1 MLLNY
6 IILAFRNIFR
16 NKLYSFLNI
25 SGLAIGIASC
35 LLVMFYVNNELKYD
49 KFHEKSPVIYRL
61 TTRFYIQDRIMNLAT
76 TSYLQGPMVKD
87 EFPEVEDFVRFTR
100 YGTSRIIKYGEKTF
114 AEDKFLWADNSLF
127 NIFSFKLKKGD
138 PKHALIEPNSVVITE
153 KTAKKYFG
161 DEDPLGKELLVH
173 NKDLYKVTGVLEK
186 YPQTS
191 HLHPDFIASF
201 CSLNMYSTNDIA
213 NDLVGNVDYYTYL
226 LLREGSEPTQIEK
239 KLEEFKEKYIGVLL
253 QRLGC
258 EADYNL
264 QSLAKIYLYS
274 QKENELEAT
283 SNINYIYL
291 LTAIGIFI
299 LILSSLNYMNL
310 STARSANR
318 TKEIGLRK
326 VVGAHRSQLILR
338 FLIESML
345 LTLISV
351 VLAILLVYI
360 MLPVFKSVSG
370 KDLSMNYF
378 LDPVIA
384 LGLFGLFIILGIISG
399 SYSAFFLSS
408 FRPAEVIQGKL
419 RSKTGHAYMRVILV
433 SVQFTIS
440 IILIIGTLL
449 MNKQQNFMRTI
460 RLGYEKDNIIS
471 LKLRNSE
478 TRKKCDSIKREFL
491 QNPDVIKV
499 SASMHIPLGTN
510 MFSAHHPVG
519 KPQDEQIM
527 LYGQIVDQDFL
538 ETYGLE
544 LISGRNFSRE
554 FPNDPQESIIINQTA
569 ARELGW
575 QNNALGKEI
584 EMIMSLEDRIKYK
597 IIGIV
602 KDYHF
607 QSLHEKIH
615 PIALYNSSP
624 FGERFNKI
632 SARIA
637 PGKTGDVMAFIAA
650 KWKEFDPLYPLEF
663 IFIDDQYDSLYRSEE
678 RLSKLFMYFTILAII
693 VGCLGLFGLSSFSAE
708 QKTKEI
714 GIRKVLGA
722 TVTGII
728 LLMLKEFMKW
738 ILLAVLI
745 AWPLAYFLMNS
756 WLQNFAYRIKPGLD
770 IFLLSS
776 LLALLV
782 AFFTIIFQSVR
793 ASIADP
799 VDSLHYE

>member
-1 MLLNY
+1 MLKNY

-16 NKLYSFLNI
+16 DKLYNFLNI
-25 SGLAIGIASC
+25 SGLALGIASC
-35 LLVMFYVNNELKYD
+35 LLVMFYVSNELKHD

-76 TSYLQGPMVKD
+76 TSYLQGPMVKE
-87 EFPEVEDFVRFTR
+87 EFPEVEDFVRLTR

-114 AEDKFLWADNSLF
+114 TEDKFLWADDSFF
-127 NIFSFKLKKGD
+127 NIFSFNLKKGD
-138 PKHALIEPNSVVITE
+138 PKLALIEPNSVVITE
-153 KTAKKYFG
+153 NIAKKYFG
-161 DEDPLGKELLVH
+161 DEDPLGKDLLVH
-173 NKDLYKVTGVLEK
+173 NKDLYKVTGVLEN

-201 CSLNMYSTNDIA
+201 CSLNIYSTNDIA

-226 LLREGSEPTQIEK
+226 LLREGSEPIQIER
-239 KLEEFKEKYIGVLL
+239 KLEKFKEKYIGVLL
-253 QRLGC
+253 QNLGC

-264 QSLAKIYLYS
+264 QPLTKIYLHS

-338 FLIESML
+338 FLMESML

-360 MLPVFKSVSG
+360 MLPVFKSISG

-449 MNKQQNFMRTI
+449 MNKQQNFMRTM

-499 SASMHIPLGTN
+499 STSMHIPLGTN

-544 LISGRNFSRE
+544 LIAGRNFSRE

-738 ILLAVLI
+738 IMLAVLI